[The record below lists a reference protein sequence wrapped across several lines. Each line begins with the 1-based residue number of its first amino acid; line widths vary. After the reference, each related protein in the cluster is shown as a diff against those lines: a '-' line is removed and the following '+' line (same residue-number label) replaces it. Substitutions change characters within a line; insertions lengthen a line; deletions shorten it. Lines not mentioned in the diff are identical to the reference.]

1 VLGDKLNSLLDITI
15 VYTDGIPTFWGF
27 LCGKVRRV
35 VVRISSTEIPGAFL
49 HMDYESDKNFQ
60 TLFQQW
66 VQDLWKEKDSQI
78 AALLQEAKA

>member
-1 VLGDKLNSLLDITI
+1 
-15 VYTDGIPTFWGF
+15 
-27 LCGKVRRV
+27 
-35 VVRISSTEIPGAFL
+35 
-49 HMDYESDKNFQ
+49 MDYESDKNFQ